1 MNLKTKIELFSSIVL
16 GIVGI
21 TCLMAPQFN
30 AEILFYVCAWI
41 TSLSAIALWVEAN
54 YKKRGLDYLE
64 AGLATI
70 LAVILW
76 MHQQE
81 GYELV
86 VIFFG
91 VFMLVNA
98 AGFLIQ
104 CILDL
109 RDQSKTILYNTIQ
122 FFVYLILG
130 IWTLLHKQQSLSYI
144 QYFIGAYLLI
154 QVFQIWA
161 QLILFSKETTSR
173 FYSFKLWSSLPLAI
187 VSILPFL
194 YLEGAVHSKLVKNP
208 KDFSKV
214 KNDTPVNLKVYI
226 HTGLKGDHRF
236 GHMTL
241 AYKDIMYSYGN
252 YDKENEHLFRTIG
265 PGVFFSVDAKEYIN
279 NSCIY
284 EDSTLFEYG
293 LHLNDEQEKKLAD
306 YLSSVFEETYPWSCM
321 YEEKLKED
329 SEVSFSQYESDYAS
343 RLWYRTK
350 CRFRKFYEGEWK
362 TYWVLGTNCSL
373 FASDILHK
381 VDPYIHKSHG
391 IVTPGEYWEYF
402 EEALKDPKSNVI
414 SKTWYSALMPQTL
427 FSLPPQSMNNLKIS
441 AKKDEISQISDR

>member
-1 MNLKTKIELFSSIVL
+1 MNLKTKIELLSSIVIL
-16 GIVGI
+16 IVGI
-21 TCLMAPQFN
+21 TCFLAPSFN
-30 AEILFYVCAWI
+30 AEVLFYICAFI
-41 TSLSAIALWVEAN
+41 TSLSAAALWLEAN

-64 AGLATI
+64 ALIATI

-76 MHQQE
+76 MHKQE

-91 VFMLVNA
+91 IFMLVNA

-109 RDQSKTILYNTIQ
+109 QDHSKTILYNLLQ
-122 FFVYLILG
+122 FAVYLVLG
-130 IWTLLHKQQSLSYI
+130 IWSLVYKKESLNYI

-154 QVFQIWA
+154 QAFQVWA
-161 QLILFSKETTSR
+161 QLILFSKAATSR
-173 FYSFKLWSSLPLAI
+173 LYSFRLWSALPLAV

-194 YLEGAVHSKLVKNP
+194 YLEGAVHSKIVKNP
-208 KDFSKV
+208 EEFSKV

-226 HTGLKGDHRF
+226 HTGLQGDHRF

-241 AYKDIMYSYGN
+241 AYKGTMYSYGN

-284 EDSTLFEYG
+284 EESTLFEYG
-293 LHLNDEQEKKLAD
+293 LHLNEEQEKKLEM
-306 YLSSVFEETYPWSCM
+306 YLNSVFKKTYPWKCM
-321 YEEKLKED
+321 YEEMLEKD
-329 SEVSFSQYESDYAS
+329 ADVPFSTYESDYAS

-350 CRFRKFYEGEWK
+350 CQFRKFFGGEWK

-381 VDPYIHKSHG
+381 IDPVIHQSHG

-402 EEALKDPKSNVI
+402 EEALLDPKSNVI
-414 SKTWYSALMPQTL
+414 SKTWYSALMPETL
-427 FSLPPQSMNNLKIS
+427 FILPKQSLNNLK
-441 AKKDEISQISDR
+441 SDIN